1 MVLLL
6 EDDCA
11 PDAREY
17 FEKRLLEKF
26 GLTMKDFFEKGEKI
40 EFGYKLGEYKLEYFP
55 DDPYWRLSGLA

>member
-40 EFGYKLGEYKLEYFP
+40 EFGYKLGEYIIECFP
-55 DDPYWRLSGLA
+55 DDPYWCLSSFA